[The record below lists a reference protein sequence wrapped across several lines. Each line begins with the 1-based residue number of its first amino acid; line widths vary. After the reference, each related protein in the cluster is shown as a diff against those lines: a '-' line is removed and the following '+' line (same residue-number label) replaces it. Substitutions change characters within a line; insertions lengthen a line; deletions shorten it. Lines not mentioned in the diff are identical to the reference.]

1 MLGEW
6 LMDKRYA
13 SRKFLL
19 ACVGWVS
26 GVVFFAFGML
36 TADQWLNQSALIVG
50 LYMAGN
56 VGDTA
61 VSK

>member
-1 MLGEW
+1 MT
-6 LMDKRYA
+6 DKRFA

-19 ACVGWVS
+19 AAVAFVG
-26 GVVFFAFGML
+26 GVVFFALGKL
-36 TADQWLNQSALIVG
+36 TAAEWSDFTRWVLALY
-50 LYMAGN
+50 LAGN